1 MRRNPFNRTRYTY
14 MKQYFT
20 FNSIAKSRMA
30 GIIRIITTA
39 MLVMMAVMRL
49 TAASGARDEI
59 SIYASTSETDDGKFH
74 VTCKVVNE
82 SKHTLVWGALK
93 FGNCG
98 FQICL
103 LDEND
108 RIVLQNAK
116 WAEAYGQEGTF
127 GYTHP
132 RGMTG
137 SNMKPAEQVGFEFD
151 LEEAYG
157 ERAALGRK
165 LLVVWVGA
173 QLWDDVKHEV
183 PSGIDANGNPLE
195 PHLAKVEFP
204 RDWKLTITV
213 PIQKTKNSEGQTLHK
228 SPTAIPPSNSPVSN
242 ADSPRSFAPVQ
253 PTVSASS
260 AYPSNSWWWS
270 ILAIPVLLLAWLVLR
285 LRSQP

>member
-1 MRRNPFNRTRYTY
+1 
-14 MKQYFT
+14 MKQHFT
-20 FNSIAKSRMA
+20 INRIAKSRIA

-39 MLVMMAVMRL
+39 MLVMIAVMRL
-49 TAASGARDEI
+49 TAASASRDEI
-59 SIYASTSETDDGKFH
+59 SIYASTSETDDGKLH

-82 SKHTLVWGALK
+82 SNHTLVWGALK

-137 SNMKPAEQVGFEFD
+137 SNMKPAEQVGFEFN

-165 LLVVWVGA
+165 LLASWVGA
-173 QLWDDVKHEV
+173 QLWDDVEHDV
-183 PSGIDANGNPLE
+183 PAGIDANGNPLE
-195 PHLAKVEFP
+195 AHMAKVEFP
-204 RDWKLTITV
+204 RNWKLTVTV
-213 PIQKTKNSEGQTLHK
+213 PISPKADNK
-228 SPTAIPPSNSPVSN
+228 SAPSTDGKPPDKIPAKIS
-242 ADSPRSFAPVQ
+242 
-253 PTVSASS
+253 SS
-260 AYPSNSWWWS
+260 ALPNGPKDVQTSPPLTHVSIEPPVYLWWWT
-270 ILAIPVLLLAWLVLR
+270 LLTIPVLLVTWLGLRFWKR
-285 LRSQP
+285 LR